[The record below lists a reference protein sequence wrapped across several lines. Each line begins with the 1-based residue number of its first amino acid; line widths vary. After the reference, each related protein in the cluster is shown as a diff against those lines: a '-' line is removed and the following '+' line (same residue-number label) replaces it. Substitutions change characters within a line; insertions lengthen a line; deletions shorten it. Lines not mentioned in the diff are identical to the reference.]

1 MEDHLVLGV
10 GEQLVPGVA
19 AVGDLNIRTQRS
31 GLVIDIQSDC
41 VDLEDVP
48 VGPHPLPRL
57 LDGEI
62 EVPVIVTVELL
73 HRLRGESVQLRQQ
86 LAGSR
91 LEIIFVPSENI

>member
-1 MEDHLVLGV
+1 MDRFTAL
-10 GEQLVPGVA
+10 
-19 AVGDLNIRTQRS
+19 
-31 GLVIDIQSDC
+31 IDIQSDC
-41 VDLEDVP
+41 VHLEDVP